1 MAKISPKSLG
11 YFFYKKNS
19 PNTIKN
25 CPNGEI
31 SPNLVTLERS
41 SWQEGGRN
49 SSIHLVLLHLPS
61 LPEGVPDIT
70 VVDPADDDVEEVD
83 SAGEVQTLLGP
94 LDYVPKRSRAETY
107 F

>member
-1 MAKISPKSLG
+1 M
-11 YFFYKKNS
+11 
-19 PNTIKN
+19 
-25 CPNGEI
+25 
-31 SPNLVTLERS
+31 
-41 SWQEGGRN
+41 
-49 SSIHLVLLHLPS
+49 LLNLPS